1 MGTKIATCC
10 YCGTRA
16 VLKFDRIRHELV
28 CSACG
33 APLHEMKAMPLPA
46 RPAGAKPAPRPSAP
60 VRMKRWDREDED
72 RAYRD
77 RHRKG
82 RRRKSWMRWAAEEV
96 WDVVEDIFD

>member
-16 VLKFDRIRHELV
+16 VLRFDRARHELA
-28 CSACG
+28 CSACA

-46 RPAGAKPAPRPSAP
+46 RPFGVKPAPKAAAP
-60 VRMKRWDREDED
+60 MRLKRRDREDED
-72 RAYRD
+72 RGRYRH
-77 RHRKG
+77 HRKG
-82 RRRKSWMRWAAEEV
+82 HRRKGWARWAAEEL